1 MVPREVVLKNPT
13 PAEREANAV
22 WNIRAALNVA
32 ALQCQFSPF
41 LRTVK
46 TYNSFLQAHSEE
58 LSRAQATMIGH
69 FKRTDGAKAQ
79 TNFDMY
85 TTRTYNSYST
95 LDAQYAFCNA
105 AGIVGRRALAVP
117 KGRLGEAAPRQLP
130 ANPCCTGLCGAF
142 AGVDVRCS
150 RSDRGT
156 ATSAG
161 RRMTLTGDRLVIPR
175 PDKHL
180 LVIRKPDDWHVHL
193 RDGDML
199 GQVVNATARQFA
211 RAIVMPNLKPPV
223 TTTAAGAAYRDRIL
237 AAVDPALDFTPLITC
252 YLTDGIAGD
261 EPGARAWRGRVH
273 AAKLY
278 PAHATTNSAYG
289 VTDVAHIPRRARN
302 HAAHRH
308 AAADPWRSHR

>member
-1 MVPREVVLKNPT
+1 MLFRPLVLAMFAFGMVASPVGAAPAKKPAAKAKPAAKPATKAPAPPAVEQPRVPPGGFMVPKEVVLKNPT

-58 LSRAQATMIGH
+58 LSRAQATLIGH

-117 KGRLGEAAPRQLP
+117 KGKLGEVALANYPEIRAAL
-130 ANPCCTGLCGAF
+130 
-142 AGVDVRCS
+142 
-150 RSDRGT
+150 
-156 ATSAG
+156 
-161 RRMTLTGDRLVIPR
+161 
-175 PDKHL
+175 
-180 LVIRKPDDWHVHL
+180 
-193 RDGDML
+193 
-199 GQVVNATARQFA
+199 
-211 RAIVMPNLKPPV
+211 
-223 TTTAAGAAYRDRIL
+223 AYAPL
-237 AAVDPALDFTPLITC
+237 SPALTFVVPDPIVVPPLV
-252 YLTDGIAGD
+252 
-261 EPGARAWRGRVH
+261 P
-273 AAKLY
+273 
-278 PAHATTNSAYG
+278 
-289 VTDVAHIPRRARN
+289 DVA
-302 HAAHRH
+302 
-308 AAADPWRSHR
+308 